1 MKRKTS
7 ASGCAALVVS
17 IAVVFALATGSASA
31 TVTAGAVSKTFSFI
45 GKPNSSTTTLVN
57 VDSLLIN
64 ARCDATG
71 KPVIFAFTSASSAD
85 LFGRIFD
92 GLGRLHIVKNSAFT
106 KTSKGVQLSTN
117 SGDFDGT
124 GTVLFETS
132 TGKVVT
138 VNYAF
143 DNSTTL
149 SKQNVCTVYGSL
161 IAS

>member
-7 ASGCAALVVS
+7 ASRCAALIVS
-17 IAVVFALATGSASA
+17 VAAVFALATGTASA
-31 TVTAGAVSKTFSFI
+31 NVTAGAVSKTFSFI

-92 GLGRLHIVKNSAFT
+92 GLGAGC
-106 KTSKGVQLSTN
+106 TS
-117 SGDFDGT
+117 
-124 GTVLFETS
+124 
-132 TGKVVT
+132 
-138 VNYAF
+138 
-143 DNSTTL
+143 
-149 SKQNVCTVYGSL
+149 
-161 IAS
+161 

>member
-7 ASGCAALVVS
+7 ASGCAALIVS
-17 IAVVFALATGSASA
+17 IAAVFALATGSASA
-31 TVTAGAVSKTFSFI
+31 NVTAGAVSKTFSFI

-106 KTSKGVQLSTN
+106 KTSKGVQLSTTAAI
-117 SGDFDGT
+117 SMERG
-124 GTVLFETS
+124 S
-132 TGKVVT
+132 C
-138 VNYAF
+138 
-143 DNSTTL
+143 S
-149 SKQNVCTVYGSL
+149 SKRRPGRS
-161 IAS
+161 